1 VAEDAEHTTFVV
13 KMVVGVSELLRH
25 SHLNWAIS

>member
-13 KMVVGVSELLRH
+13 EMIVHVVMDRVLHDLPS
-25 SHLNWAIS
+25 AI

>member
-13 KMVVGVSELLRH
+13 ETVVGVSELLRH
-25 SHLNWAIS
+25 MNTMP